1 MWGCENNCATDVI
14 QSWVRFWKMKTQAQ
28 RRRRALS
35 GDPVHAPQSFFL
47 TQDSVSSPQDKFALM
62 SQLLRSCIEKH
73 SVATCKVYVQKRIN
87 NYETMQV
94 TKTSCCNSFM
104 WVWTKTL
111 DSCFPQRLWP
121 SLKFNALWKWL
132 QLVAALQR
140 EGRREGGF
148 IMHPNLLTLSF
159 FLLRANSSPL
169 SCTFS
174 PLLLL
179 LPSLPSISPLSCRQ
193 CELTNCQSWK
203 ILSTS

>member
-1 MWGCENNCATDVI
+1 M
-14 QSWVRFWKMKTQAQ
+14 
-28 RRRRALS
+28 
-35 GDPVHAPQSFFL
+35 
-47 TQDSVSSPQDKFALM
+47 
-62 SQLLRSCIEKH
+62 
-73 SVATCKVYVQKRIN
+73 
-87 NYETMQV
+87 
-94 TKTSCCNSFM
+94 TKTCCCNSFM

-174 PLLLL
+174 SSPLLLL

-193 CELTNCQSWK
+193 CEQTNCQSWK
-203 ILSTS
+203 ILSTSQFLQLGFYCSYLCVFRLILCKFLIWFKQLFQFWCE